1 MVEAVRLVIWDLDE
15 TFWRGTLTEGGIAYQ
30 RHVHDIVIELARRGI
45 VSTICSK
52 NDYAPVQAVL
62 EAQGIWD
69 YFVMPSIN
77 WEPKGQRIAAL
88 VEAVQ
93 LRAPTIL
100 FIDDNT
106 MNRQEALH
114 YVPELQVA
122 DETIIP
128 TLLDD
133 PRFRG
138 KNDAGLTRLAQYK
151 LLAQR
156 QAAMA
161 VSGDNVGFLRQSGI
175 RVAIEYD
182 VLTHIDRAIELINRT
197 NQLNFTKRRLP
208 DDTEAARA
216 ALTALVREYD
226 VQCGLIR
233 VTDRYGDYGFCGF
246 YLIRGAHQGRQ
257 LRHFCF
263 SCRILNMGVEAWVYA
278 HLGRPNLVISGDV
291 VGSVESGQEIDWI
304 AFGPAVKA
312 AGGDTAGIGPGINSV
327 FVHGGCDLAAVSHY
341 FGMLA
346 GEVTGRC
353 NVFARGVDL
362 RFDHSQFLAY
372 ASAGLTEDQKKA
384 CGLLGYLPED
394 FQPSLLQDA
403 AAADVWLLS
412 FWADAHFVLYQ
423 HGRSGLLLPFTVPAT
438 LPGSGHAD
446 LTRVDPASLGERV
459 TGHWTGEALGHL
471 QREFVF
477 AGLSTKPLFQANLR
491 RLLCLA
497 KADARIFILGA
508 NEQEMPQAR
517 RIGPKVLAHRALNLW
532 TAEVCEDFVH
542 AQLINI
548 RDFVH
553 DESEV
558 QQLNHFDRMVYYR
571 IYEHVLAC
579 VRQQPKHASRL
590 QSAVA

>member
-15 TFWRGTLTEGGIAYQ
+15 TFWGGTLSEGGIAYQ

-52 NDYAPVQAVL
+52 NDHAPVQAVL
-62 EAQGIWD
+62 EGQGIWD

-88 VEAVQ
+88 VEAFQ

-100 FIDDNT
+100 FIDDNS

-114 YVPELQVA
+114 YVPDLQVA

-128 TLLDD
+128 TLLGD
-133 PRFRG
+133 PRFAG

-156 QAAMA
+156 QSAMA
-161 VSGDNVGFLRQSGI
+161 TASDNLGFLRQSGI
-175 RVAIEYD
+175 RVEIEYD
-182 VLTHIDRAIELINRT
+182 VLQHIDRAIELINRT

-208 DDTEAARA
+208 DDSGQARA
-216 ALTALVREYD
+216 ALSALVREYD

-278 HLGRPNLVISGDV
+278 HLGRPNLAISGEV
-291 VGSVESGQEIDWI
+291 VGSVESQHDIDWI
-304 AFGPAVKA
+304 AFGPAAKA
-312 AGGDTAGIGPGINSV
+312 AGGDAPGIGCV

-341 FGMLA
+341 FGMVA
-346 GEVTGRC
+346 REVTGRC

-372 ASAGLTEDQKKA
+372 AAAGLTEEQQQA
-384 CGLLGYLPED
+384 CRLLGYVPED
-394 FQPSLLQDA
+394 FQPSLLDA
-403 AAADVWLLS
+403 AASADVWLLS
-412 FWADAHFVLYQ
+412 FWADAHFVLYRHRQ
-423 HGRSGLLLPFTVPAT
+423 SGLLLPFTVPAT

-446 LTRVDPASLGERV
+446 LTRIDPASLGERV
-459 TGHWTGEALGHL
+459 TGHWTGAALAHL
-471 QREFVF
+471 QREFSF
-477 AGLSTKPLFQANLR
+477 AGLSPKPLFQANLR
-491 RLLCLA
+491 RLLSLA
-497 KADARIFILGA
+497 KPGARIFILGA
-508 NEQEMPQAR
+508 NEQEMPQAK

-532 TAEVCEDFVH
+532 TAEVCEDFLH

-571 IYEHVLAC
+571 IYEHVLAS
-579 VRQQPKHASRL
+579 VGQQRQPEAASRL
-590 QSAVA
+590 QTAVA